1 MHVPPKLTLDDL
13 ARNQVKDIIDI
24 TDATEKQNI
33 HEVYIPPLNSL
44 KTKWQP
50 NMNFL
55 GHHIFS
61 KFIWGMK
68 KVTVQHIAFFSD
80 TVWKMVLS
88 RV

>member
-44 KTKWQP
+44 KTK
-50 NMNFL
+50 
-55 GHHIFS
+55 
-61 KFIWGMK
+61 
-68 KVTVQHIAFFSD
+68 
-80 TVWKMVLS
+80 
-88 RV
+88 